1 MRARTPAWKGN
12 ESAPTAKTL
21 CSGAYFYARA
31 LSLTFCRGFATLF
44 PHSLSMADTLQ
55 LPAVIQPAQIETG
68 MTIRV
73 HHKIKDIDPEGK
85 EKERVQMFEGLV
97 LKTSGAGN
105 RKTMT
110 IRKVANAVGVEKI
123 FPVFL
128 PSITKIELVKM
139 VKARRNV
146 MSFVRGSKKRFKDV
160 KNIKLNKVA

>member
-1 MRARTPAWKGN
+1 
-12 ESAPTAKTL
+12 
-21 CSGAYFYARA
+21 
-31 LSLTFCRGFATLF
+31 
-44 PHSLSMADTLQ
+44 MADTLQ

-110 IRKVANAVGVEKI
+110 I
-123 FPVFL
+123 
-128 PSITKIELVKM
+128 
-139 VKARRNV
+139 
-146 MSFVRGSKKRFKDV
+146 
-160 KNIKLNKVA
+160 